1 MSSIRQNL
9 GVKMVG
15 CMLVVCSLVL
25 LGMPIVQG
33 ATTTLRIADEFTM
46 EPDQTAFQELLD
58 HFQKLNPDI
67 VIKRE
72 ATSLDA
78 SAEMKTALRVG
89 TGPDVIH
96 CSGGPAWL
104 GVLAT
109 AGLVLDLTEEYQR
122 SDWEKE
128 LAPWGKFALGQ
139 LIYNGKYW
147 GIPCGPEYLL
157 MFYNVRM
164 FKEAGIDKK
173 PKTYDELLT
182 ACSKL
187 QAAGFQPLIM
197 GTLDGW
203 AGGQNLEWMWA
214 MNDARGAIQNIFFG
228 DGNWENDKLIDGAR
242 NFVSLYE
249 KGYLNKDAG
258 ALIGDDIPMLFMRE
272 EAAMYP
278 TGSWFE
284 GYMYEEC
291 PFEYSIF
298 NPLPEGSVGVNLFR
312 VFAISAKTKHK
323 DEALRLLHY
332 LMTFEAQ
339 KIMFDIAGRFPN
351 GWYDRLQD
359 FNIPTGPISKGMLQQ
374 ANPQYFCI
382 DASLPPV
389 LWDEYYV
396 TAHKLISGQVTPEE
410 EMKEWQKFWEQ
421 AIEEDLPRLGT

>member
-1 MSSIRQNL
+1 
-9 GVKMVG
+9 
-15 CMLVVCSLVL
+15 
-25 LGMPIVQG
+25 
-33 ATTTLRIADEFTM
+33 
-46 EPDQTAFQELLD
+46 
-58 HFQKLNPDI
+58 
-67 VIKRE
+67 
-72 ATSLDA
+72 
-78 SAEMKTALRVG
+78 MKTALRTG

-96 CSGGPAWL
+96 YSGGPAWL

-109 AGLVLDLTEEYQR
+109 AGLVLDLTEEYQK
-122 SDWEKE
+122 SDWEEE
-128 LAPWGKFALGQ
+128 LAPWAKFSLGQ
-139 LIYNGKYW
+139 LIYDGKYW
-147 GIPCGPEYLL
+147 GIPFGPEHLL

-173 PKTYDELLT
+173 PQTYEELLT
-182 ACSKL
+182 TSGKL
-187 QAAGFQPLIM
+187 MAAGFQPLIM

-203 AGGQNLEWMWA
+203 AGGQDLEWMWA
-214 MNDARGAIQNIFFG
+214 MNDAREAIQNIFFG
-228 DGNWENDKLIDGAR
+228 DGSWENDKLIDGAR

-258 ALIGDDIPMLFMRE
+258 ALTGDDIPMLFMRE

-298 NPLPEGSVGVNLFR
+298 NPLPAGSVGVNLSR
-312 VFAISAKTKHK
+312 AFAISAKTEHK
-323 DEALRLLHY
+323 DEALRLLDY

-339 KIMFDIAGRFPN
+339 KIMFDIAGKFPN
-351 GWYDRLQD
+351 GWYDQLQD
-359 FNIPTGPISKGMLQQ
+359 FNIPTGPISKEMLQQ
-374 ANPQYFCI
+374 PNPQYFAI

-389 LWDEYYV
+389 LWDEYYA
-396 TAHKLISGQVTPEE
+396 TAYKLISGQVTPEE